1 MVAKGVIVAD
11 TRILMAG
18 ELQLR
23 GRFWHLLL
31 FFIVMATLS
40 VVSFRGLVFKSLE
53 LDIAILIVPL
63 RVSIVHAI
71 KRKDIF
77 QARMGKSLAAAPA
90 HVHTLRVKLKHYSL
104 LTSFVFLILIIK
116 KTMMS
121 SGRLVWK
128 GFAY

>member
-1 MVAKGVIVAD
+1 
-11 TRILMAG
+11 MAG

-23 GRFWHLLL
+23 ARFWHLLL
-31 FFIVMATLS
+31 LFIVMETLS
-40 VVSFRGLVFKSLE
+40 VVVTFRGLVFKSLE

-63 RVSIVHAI
+63 RVSILHAI
-71 KRKDIF
+71 KIEDIF

-116 KTMMS
+116 KTIMS
-121 SGRLVWK
+121 LGRLVWK
-128 GFAY
+128 SFAT